1 METRKKLDKIVT
13 IHKFKSL
20 LLGVAA
26 LAFLVVPS
34 LTGGIVPA
42 LASEEIPILG
52 IVPITGPYADSGMTM
67 DRGMRLA
74 IEHMGGK
81 VLGKPIKYVKRDSET
96 KGGAAVRRVE
106 EAISEEKVK
115 AIIGPWSSGVALAVS
130 DVAKNRKIPHLFSG
144 GTSDLT
150 GKRCHKY
157 SFMWA
162 ASPYTA
168 ANIVV
173 EKFLEENP
181 NAKRWYTFT
190 VDYAFGY
197 GVLEFIKKAGEARGV
212 TFIGND
218 YLPLGEREYGQFI
231 TKVMAKKPDVLC
243 MINFGLDAISSVR
256 QAYNYGLMKKTKVI
270 MTWSSGVE
278 ELRQLTPKI
287 RDGLYVGSNF
297 YYTVDNP
304 IAKKFYQDYKK
315 KYNEAPGYAPAA
327 AYSMTRIMLKAMERA
342 KSTNSEAI
350 VKVIEGWELDALPG
364 RLKFRAEDHQ
374 AIRPYFFMKCKKES
388 DMKHSLDFA
397 DIIATGSTPLPLSMS
412 KCPGIK

>member
-13 IHKFKSL
+13 IHKIKNL
-20 LLGVAA
+20 LLGVVA
-26 LAFLVVPS
+26 LAFLVVSS
-34 LTGGIVPA
+34 LTGGVVPA
-42 LASEEIPILG
+42 LAGEEIPILG
-52 IVPITGPYADSGMTM
+52 IIPITGPYADSGMTM
-67 DRGMRLA
+67 DRGMKLA

-243 MINFGLDAISSVR
+243 MINFGLDAISAVR
-256 QAYNYGLMKKTKVI
+256 QSYNYGLMKKTKVI

-287 RDGLYVGSNF
+287 REGLYVGSNF

-304 IAKKFYQDYKK
+304 IAKKFYQDYHK

-327 AYSMTRIMLKAMERA
+327 AYSMTRVMLKAMGRA

-350 VKVIEGWELDALPG
+350 V
-364 RLKFRAEDHQ
+364 
-374 AIRPYFFMKCKKES
+374 
-388 DMKHSLDFA
+388 
-397 DIIATGSTPLPLSMS
+397 
-412 KCPGIK
+412 